1 MMDKETIRQIKSDFF
16 ALRNGVIADK
26 LRSAGCPYKIIF
38 GLTVPQMESVAAK
51 HEPSAGLAETLWA
64 NDSTR
69 ESRLMATMVFPVSEF
84 SVDKAKKWIADA
96 DTVELVDMLCF
107 RLVRNV
113 EGAEQ
118 LAFSLA
124 GEEPTRYAGL
134 RLLMNLL
141 VVRKLADVEKAKGVA
156 SQWAE
161 GGDAVARVARQIKE
175 EIEWCF

>member
-1 MMDKETIRQIKSDFF
+1 MFCGNTFYLRHRQPENYLIRTSRTAQLVGNHAIAQRKKITLDLSYRFF
-16 ALRNGVIADK
+16 I
-26 LRSAGCPYKIIF
+26 
-38 GLTVPQMESVAAK
+38 
-51 HEPSAGLAETLWA
+51 H
-64 NDSTR
+64 
-69 ESRLMATMVFPVSEF
+69 
-84 SVDKAKKWIADA
+84 
-96 DTVELVDMLCF
+96 

-161 GGDAVARVARQIKE
+161 DGDAVARVARQIKE

>member
-1 MMDKETIRQIKSDFF
+1 
-16 ALRNGVIADK
+16 
-26 LRSAGCPYKIIF
+26 
-38 GLTVPQMESVAAK
+38 
-51 HEPSAGLAETLWA
+51 
-64 NDSTR
+64 
-69 ESRLMATMVFPVSEF
+69 
-84 SVDKAKKWIADA
+84 
-96 DTVELVDMLCF
+96 MLCF